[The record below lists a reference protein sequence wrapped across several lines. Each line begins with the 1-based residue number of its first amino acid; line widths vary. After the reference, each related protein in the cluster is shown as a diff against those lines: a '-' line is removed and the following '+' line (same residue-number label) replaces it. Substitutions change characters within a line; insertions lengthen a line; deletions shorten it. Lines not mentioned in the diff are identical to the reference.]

1 MGDKVVVVINAQYVS
16 GRVLELTFSD
26 GLKEQIDFSSWIEKY
41 PFFEPL
47 KDDDYFKQ
55 FSLDGW
61 TVVWPNGADIAPE
74 TLHAIAVRSSR
85 HQAA

>member
-1 MGDKVVVVINAQYVS
+1 MSEIIVVTKAEYVS
-16 GRVLELTFSD
+16 GAILELTFSD
-26 GLKEQIDFSSWIEKY
+26 GIKAKIDFSGWVEKY

-47 KDDDYFKQ
+47 RDIEYFKN

-74 TLHAIAVRSSR
+74 TLHNIAVNSLSP
-85 HQAA
+85 QSA

>member
-1 MGDKVVVVINAQYVS
+1 MKNIIVVTNARYIS
-16 GRVLELTFSD
+16 DYTLELTFSD
-26 GLKEQIDFSSWIEKY
+26 RVKAAIDFSGWIEKY

-47 KDDDYFKQ
+47 KNTDYFKK

-74 TLHAIAVRSSR
+74 TLHEIAVKAYQPQVS
-85 HQAA
+85 

>member
-1 MGDKVVVVINAQYVS
+1 MKEVIVVTKAQYLS
-16 GRVLELTFSD
+16 GRTLDLTFSD
-26 GLKEQIDFSSWIEKY
+26 GVRGEIDFSGWIEKY

-47 KDDDYFKQ
+47 RDTDYFKG

-74 TLHAIAVRSSR
+74 TLYRIAVESQSD
-85 HQAA
+85 QVA